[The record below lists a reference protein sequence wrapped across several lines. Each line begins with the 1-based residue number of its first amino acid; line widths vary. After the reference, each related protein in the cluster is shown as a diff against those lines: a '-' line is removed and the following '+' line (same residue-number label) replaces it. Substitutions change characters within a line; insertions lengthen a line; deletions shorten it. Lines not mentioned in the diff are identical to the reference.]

1 MESREGYR
9 IEHDTLGEVAV
20 PQDKLWGAQTQR
32 SLQNFTIGKEKMPLE
47 VVYAL
52 AAVKKAASVA
62 NAAMGRLENEVKD
75 EIIAFCDEIMAGKHD
90 AEFVL
95 SLWQTGSGTQSNMN
109 VNEVVANGVN
119 QRGRCRKIHPN
130 DDVNKSQSSN
140 DVFPSAMHIAAM
152 KVIRLNLLPSLKRLQ
167 KTLGKLSAE
176 LNCIIKIGRTHMQDA
191 VPLTLGQEIGSWAH
205 IIMNAGEMIEATL
218 PFLSRLPIGGTAVG
232 TGLNAPVGFD
242 EAICKEISRETGISF
257 LPEENKFYG
266 LSSKNALSFTHGAL
280 ATLAEGLHKI
290 ASDVRLLSSGPRC
303 GIGELII
310 PENEPGS
317 SIMPGKVNPTQCEA
331 LTMVCLRVMGNQT
344 TVSMAASQ
352 GQLQLNVYMPVI
364 IDCFL
369 QSADLLA
376 AAMDS
381 FEKNCIRGIK
391 PNEERIR
398 ENLHRSL
405 MLATGLSTRI
415 GYDSAAKI
423 ARLAYDENLSL
434 KEAAVQLNLLDEDEF
449 DLLVRPEDMVYQK

>member
-1 MESREGYR
+1 MKSREGYR
-9 IEHDTLGEVAV
+9 IEYDTMGEIAV
-20 PQDKLWGAQTQR
+20 PEDRLWGAQTQR

-52 AAVKKAASVA
+52 ATVKKAAAVA
-62 NAAMGRLENEVKD
+62 NAAMGKLENEVKD
-75 EIIAFCDEIMAGKHD
+75 EIIAFCDEITGGKHNT
-90 AEFVL
+90 EFVL

-119 QRGRCRKIHPN
+119 QRGRCRRIHPN

-140 DVFPSAMHIAAM
+140 DAFPSAMHIAAM
-152 KVIRLNLLPSLKRLQ
+152 KVVKLDLLPSLKRLQ
-167 KTLGKLSAE
+167 NTLEKLSTA
-176 LNCIIKIGRTHMQDA
+176 LSCIIKIGRTHMQDA
-191 VPLTLGQEIGSWAH
+191 VPLTLGQEIGGWTH
-205 IIMNAGEMIEATL
+205 IIMSAGEMIEATL

-242 EAICKEISRETGISF
+242 EAVCKEISRETGFSF
-257 LPEENKFYG
+257 LPDENKFYG
-266 LSSKNALSFTHGAL
+266 LSSKGALSFAHGAL
-280 ATLAEGLHKI
+280 STLAEGLYKI
-290 ASDVRLLSSGPRC
+290 ASDIRLLSSGPRC

-369 QSADLLA
+369 QSASLLA

-381 FEKNCIRGIK
+381 LEKNCIRGIK
-391 PNEERIR
+391 PNEMRIQ
-398 ENLHRSL
+398 ENLYRSL
-405 MLATGLSTRI
+405 MLATGLSARL
-415 GYDSAAKI
+415 GYDNAAKI

-434 KEAAVQLNLLDEDEF
+434 KEASVRLNLLAEDEF
-449 DLLVRPEDMVYQK
+449 DRLVRPEDMV